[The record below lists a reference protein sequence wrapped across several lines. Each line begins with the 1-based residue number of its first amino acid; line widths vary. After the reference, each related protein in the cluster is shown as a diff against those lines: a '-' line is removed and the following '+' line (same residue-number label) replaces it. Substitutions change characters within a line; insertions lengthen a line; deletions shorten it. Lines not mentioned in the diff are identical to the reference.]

1 MICKK
6 CNKEIPDGSL
16 FCCWCGKRQTAEPR
30 KTRRRARGSGSIC
43 KDPRN
48 VKTPYI
54 ARTAPVIKGTHG
66 KYLGSFATVKE
77 AQAAITE
84 YEQGKYNDLHNIE
97 LCEVFERWSSV
108 HFDTLTDS
116 GRQGYK
122 AAYKSIAE
130 LHRRPFRDIK
140 AADFQHV
147 IDYHAAQGASRSKLE
162 KIRQLCSQ
170 LCKWAMQNDIIDK
183 NYASFVKLPKA
194 NTEKVKGVFTSAE
207 ISMLWER
214 SQDNRA
220 RFVLLM
226 IYTGLRI
233 GEVSAIKPEN
243 VHIDEGYI
251 IGGEKTDAGRD
262 RVIPLPPNVP
272 EIARFVRDWLAAP
285 DGSPFGVP
293 ADSLRQYWFYPLLAE
308 LGMID
313 PPTYNPKTRKQEY
326 KSPRLTPHCCRHT
339 FASRAAAAGMRP
351 DDLQKIIGHA
361 DYATTADIYVHQ
373 NVDTLIAAMS
383 RISK

>member
-1 MICKK
+1 MLCVKCKK
-6 CNKEIPDGSL
+6 DIPDGAP
-16 FCCWCGKRQTAEPR
+16 FCCWCGKRQAAEPR

-97 LCEVFERWSSV
+97 LCDIFERWSSV

-140 AADFQHV
+140 AADFQRV

-183 NYASFVKLPKA
+183 NYAAFVKLPKA
-194 NTEKVKGVFTSAE
+194 NAEKVKGVFTSAE
-207 ISMLWER
+207 ISILWEH
-214 SQDNRA
+214 SQDKRA

-233 GEVSAIKPEN
+233 GEVSAILPEN

-251 IGGEKTDAGRD
+251 IGGEKTEAGRD

-272 EIARFVRDWLAAP
+272 EIACFVREWLTAS

-308 LGMID
+308 LHMIA
-313 PPTYNPKTRKQEY
+313 PPVYNPKSRKQEY

-339 FASRAAAAGMRP
+339 FASRAAASGMRP

>member
-1 MICKK
+1 MLCVKCKK
-6 CNKEIPDGSL
+6 DIPDGVP
-16 FCCWCGKRQTAEPR
+16 FCCWCGRKQATEPR

-84 YEQGKYNDLHNIE
+84 YERGKYNDLHNIE
-97 LCEVFERWSSV
+97 LCDVFERWSNV

-140 AADFQHV
+140 AADFQRV
-147 IDYHAAQGASRSKLE
+147 IDCHATQGASRSKLE

-183 NYASFVKLPKA
+183 NYAAFVKLPKA
-194 NTEKVKGVFTSAE
+194 NTEKIKGVFTSEE
-207 ISMLWER
+207 ISTLWAHSR
-214 SQDNRA
+214 DKRA

-251 IGGEKTDAGRD
+251 IGGEKTEAGRD

-313 PPTYNPKTRKQEY
+313 PPVYNPKTRKQEY
-326 KSPRLTPHCCRHT
+326 KKPRLTPHCCRHT

>member
-1 MICKK
+1 MLCVKCKK
-6 CNKEIPDGSL
+6 DIPDGAP
-16 FCCWCGKRQTAEPR
+16 FCCWCGRKQAAEPR

-48 VKTPYI
+48 VRTPYI

-140 AADFQHV
+140 AADFQRV
-147 IDYHAAQGASRSKLE
+147 IDCHAAQGASRSKLE

-170 LCKWAMQNDIIDK
+170 LCKWAMQNDIVDK

-207 ISMLWER
+207 ISALWEH

-233 GEVSAIKPEN
+233 GEVSAILPEN

-272 EIARFVRDWLAAP
+272 EIACFVREWLTVR